1 MSDGMRAGAGLS
13 GLPLQRKIPLIVLA
27 LFALVLGT
35 GIVISYYEVRHAA
48 ELAAADRLQSL
59 SQAIASVSAGPVAA
73 RVTNAKRVAGDTA
86 IVNALR
92 NPARPSDASVRKA
105 FSALMTSAA
114 DSGAIGLWTRA
125 GRPVGPLVLEVPEPR
140 QDIPRD
146 VQQNIQQN
154 IQQEIERVERGDS
167 LAVGSF
173 RSVKG
178 RTSYWIVV
186 PVLDHDK
193 TVLGYL
199 AQERILLNNSAALK
213 SVNGLMGPEI
223 DGFLRNTRDSL
234 WLRFSGQVVSFPSN
248 TRPYLGLI
256 EIADRSG
263 KGEVLSSTASVA
275 GTPFA
280 VTVERPLSSVLE
292 RPLAA
297 IRRLSIVAI
306 LLVIFGAIAAWFF
319 VHRLVAPLGE
329 VTRAAE
335 AIAAGDYSHRVNP
348 HGGDEVGRLA
358 VAFNH
363 MVERVETASAES
375 SRAVTRLT
383 QSVDTQQFLAD
394 ASRAVAGAISDEH
407 LLADL
412 VRLCVPRLADY
423 ATIHLVEEDG
433 DIRRIE
439 TLHYDPDQQSAVR
452 ELVKH
457 YPYHVDDR
465 SEVAQVIRSQQPML
479 IPEIDLASVRAT
491 ADADTKRLLDRV
503 RPSSFMCVPL
513 IARGRAFGAMSFT
526 MTDSG
531 RRYTSDELEIA
542 LEIARRT
549 AVAIDNAM
557 IYRRSLSLRL
567 EAEAAS
573 TAKSDFLAKMS
584 HEIRTPINAMMGYA
598 ELLQMGIAGPI
609 TPNQKAQLD
618 RIRASGTHLTELVGE
633 ILDLA
638 KIEAGR
644 MSVEEKVASVGEVAD
659 AALALIRPQAATKG
673 VELGSSTNG
682 NGSAPTFIGD
692 PQRVQQ
698 ILTNLL
704 SNAVKFTPGG
714 GQVSVHCNL
723 RPRLETPNG
732 REAVEH
738 DWACVTVMDTGVGIA
753 RDDLDRIF
761 QPFVQVDD
769 GYTRNH
775 GGTGLGLTI
784 SRSLAQM
791 MGGDITVESDVG
803 AGSRF
808 TLWLPSPDSCNA

>member
-1 MSDGMRAGAGLS
+1 MEQREVALMSNGSRPGVRLS
-13 GLPLQRKIPLIVLA
+13 GLPLERRIPLLVLA

-35 GIVISYYEVRHAA
+35 GIVVSYYEVRHAA

-59 SQAIASVSAGPVAA
+59 SRAIASVSAGPLATRLTSMKHVAA
-73 RVTNAKRVAGDTA
+73 DTA
-86 IVNALR
+86 VIEALR
-92 NPARPSDASVRKA
+92 NPDRPSEAPVRKA
-105 FSALMTSAA
+105 MAPLLTSPS
-114 DSGAIGLWTRA
+114 DSGIIGLWTRA
-125 GRPVGPLVLEVPEPR
+125 ARPVGPLALDVPER
-140 QDIPRD
+140 QQVVHQD
-146 VQQNIQQN
+146 VE
-154 IQQEIERVERGDS
+154 QEIQRVEGGDS

-173 RSVKG
+173 RSRNG
-178 RTSYWIVV
+178 RTTYWMIV
-186 PVLDHDK
+186 PVVDHDK

-199 AQERILLNNSAALK
+199 AQERIVVNNPTALK
-213 SVNGLMGPEI
+213 SVNGLMGSEI
-223 DGFLRNTRDSL
+223 DGFLRNSHDSL
-234 WLRFSGQVVSFPSN
+234 WLRFDGSAAPIPTN
-248 TRPYLGLI
+248 TRPYLGLV
-256 EIADRSG
+256 ELTDRAG
-263 KGEVLSSTASVA
+263 KGPVLSSTAPIP
-275 GTPFA
+275 GTSFA
-280 VTVERPLSSVLE
+280 VTVERPLASVLA

-297 IRRLSIVAI
+297 IRRLAI
-306 LLVIFGAIAAWFF
+306 LAIVLVLLGAIAAWYF

-335 AIAAGDYSHRVNP
+335 AIAAGDYSHRVTP

-363 MVERVETASAES
+363 MVDRVETASAES
-375 SRAVTRLT
+375 SSAVATLT
-383 QSVDTQQFLAD
+383 KSVDTQQFLAD
-394 ASRAVAGAISDEH
+394 ASRAVAGALSDEH

-423 ATIHLVEEDG
+423 ATIHLVDDDG

-439 TLHYDPDQQSAVR
+439 TLHHDPDQQNLVR
-452 ELVKH
+452 ELVRH
-457 YPYHVDDR
+457 YPYHVDDK

-479 IPEIDLASVRAT
+479 IPEIDLACVRST
-491 ADADTKRLLDRV
+491 ADDETKRLLDRI

-513 IARGRAFGAMSFT
+513 TARGRAFGAVSFT
-526 MTDSG
+526 ITNSG
-531 RRYTSDELEIA
+531 RRYSGDDLEIA
-542 LEIARRT
+542 LEVARRT
-549 AVAIDNAM
+549 AVAIDNSL
-557 IYRRSLSLRL
+557 IYRRSLALRL

-598 ELLQMGIAGPI
+598 ELLQMGIAGPV
-609 TPNQKAQLD
+609 TPAQKAQLD

-644 MSVEEKVASVGEVAD
+644 MSVEAKVASVGEVAD

-704 SNAVKFTPGG
+704 ANAVKFTPGG

-723 RPRLETPNG
+723 RPRLENPNG
-732 REAVEH
+732 GGEH
-738 DWACVTVMDTGVGIA
+738 DWACVTVKDTGVGIS
-753 RDDLDRIF
+753 RDDFDRIF

-791 MGGDITVESDVG
+791 MGGDITVESDIG

>member
-1 MSDGMRAGAGLS
+1 MNNGSKAAPGLS

-27 LFALVLGT
+27 LFAFVLGT
-35 GIVISYYEVRHAA
+35 GIVLSYYEVRHAA
-48 ELAAADRLQSL
+48 ELAAADRLKSL
-59 SQAIASVSAGPVAA
+59 SQAIASVAGTPLTQ
-73 RVTNAKRVAGDTA
+73 RVTNMRRVAADTT
-86 IVNALR
+86 VVDALR
-92 NPARPSDASVRKA
+92 NAGQPSEASVRKA
-105 FSALMTSAA
+105 MAPLLNGAS
-114 DSGAIGLWTRA
+114 DSGAIGLWTRS
-125 GRPVGPLVLEVPEPR
+125 GRPIGPLSLEVPER
-140 QDIPRD
+140 QQRIDREMT
-146 VQQNIQQN
+146 
-154 IQQEIERVERGDS
+154 QEIERLEHGDS
-167 LAVGSF
+167 VAVGSF
-173 RSVKG
+173 RSSNG
-178 RTSYWIVV
+178 RTNYWIAV
-186 PVLDHDK
+186 PVIDPDK
-193 TVLGYL
+193 KVLGYL
-199 AQERILLNNSAALK
+199 GQERIVVNNPAGTK
-213 SVNGLMGPEI
+213 TINDLMGSET
-223 DGFLRNTRDSL
+223 DGFLRNARDSL
-234 WLRFSGQVVSFPSN
+234 WVRFDGTVIRPASN

-256 EIADRSG
+256 EIADRAE
-263 KGEVLSSTASVA
+263 KGVVLSSTSRIPS
-275 GTPFA
+275 TPFA
-280 VTVERPLSSVLE
+280 VTVERPLSSVLA

-297 IRRLSIVAI
+297 IRRLSILAI
-306 LLVIFGAIAAWFF
+306 LLVIFGAVAAWFF

-335 AIAAGDYSHRVNP
+335 AISAGDYSHRVTP

-363 MVERVETASAES
+363 MVDRVETASAES
-375 SRAVTRLT
+375 SHAVASLT
-383 QSVDTQQFLAD
+383 KSVDTQQFLAD

-439 TLHYDPDQQSAVR
+439 TLHYDPAQQSAVR

-457 YPYHVDDR
+457 YPYHVDDK
-465 SEVAQVIRSQQPML
+465 SEVAQVIRSQKSIL
-479 IPEIDLASVRAT
+479 IEQIDIERVRSA
-491 ADADTKRLLDRV
+491 ADGETRRLLARIQ
-503 RPSSFMCVPL
+503 PTSFMCVPL

-531 RRYTSDELEIA
+531 RRFSGEELEIA
-542 LEIARRT
+542 LEVARRT
-549 AVAIDNAM
+549 AVAIDNAL
-557 IYRRSLSLRL
+557 IYRRSLALRL

-609 TPNQKAQLD
+609 TSAQKGQLD

-673 VELGSSTNG
+673 VDVGSAANG

-704 SNAVKFTPGG
+704 SNAVKFTPNG

-723 RPRLETPNG
+723 RPGLEFPNG
-732 REAVEH
+732 QSEH
-738 DWACVTVMDTGVGIA
+738 DWACVTVKDTGVGIS
-753 RDDLDRIF
+753 RDDFDRIF

>member
-1 MSDGMRAGAGLS
+1 MNNGSKAGAGLS

-27 LFALVLGT
+27 LFAFVLGT
-35 GIVISYYEVRHAA
+35 GIVVSYYEVRHAA

-59 SQAIASVSAGPVAA
+59 SQAIASVSGGPLAL
-73 RVTNAKRVAGDTA
+73 RVTNMRHVAADTA
-86 IVNALR
+86 IVDALQH
-92 NPARPSDASVRKA
+92 PGRPSDASVRKA
-105 FSALMTSAA
+105 LSPLLNQPA
-114 DSGAIGLWTRA
+114 DSGTIGLWTRA
-125 GRPVGPLVLEVPEPR
+125 GRPVGPLSLELSERRPEI
-140 QDIPRD
+140 QQEIQQD
-146 VQQNIQQN
+146 VQR
-154 IQQEIERVERGDS
+154 EIERVEQGDS

-173 RSVKG
+173 RSTNG
-178 RTSYWIVV
+178 RTTYWMIV
-186 PVLDHDK
+186 PVLDRDK
-193 TVLGYL
+193 TRLGYL
-199 AQERILLNNSAALK
+199 AQERILLNNPASLK
-213 SVNGLMGPEI
+213 SVNGLMGSEI
-223 DGFLRNTRDSL
+223 DVFLRNARDTL
-234 WLRFSGQVVSFPSN
+234 WLRFGGQVASLPVN

-256 EIADRSG
+256 DISDRPG
-263 KGEVLSSTASVA
+263 KGTVLSSTSLVP

-280 VTVERPLSSVLE
+280 VTVERSLSSVLA

-297 IRRLSIVAI
+297 IRRLSLLGV
-306 LLVIFGAIAAWFF
+306 LLVMFGAIAAWFF

-335 AIAAGDYSHRVNP
+335 AIAAGDYAHRVSP

-358 VAFNH
+358 LAFNH
-363 MVERVETASAES
+363 MIERVETASAES
-375 SRAVTRLT
+375 SRAVATLT
-383 QSVDTQQFLAD
+383 KSVDTQQFLAD
-394 ASRAVAGAISDEH
+394 ASRAVAGALSDEH

-423 ATIHLVEEDG
+423 ATIHLVEADG

-439 TLHYDPDQQSAVR
+439 TLHRDPEQQNTVR

-457 YPYHVDDR
+457 YPNHVDDR
-465 SEVAQVIRSQQPML
+465 SEVAQVIRSQQSML
-479 IPEIDLASVRAT
+479 IPEVDLGRVRSM
-491 ADADTKRLLDRV
+491 ADEETRRLLDRIQ
-503 RPSSFMCVPL
+503 PASFMCVPL
-513 IARGRAFGAMSFT
+513 VARGRAFGAMSFT

-531 RRYTSDELEIA
+531 RRYTGDELEIA
-542 LEIARRT
+542 MEVARRT
-549 AVAIDNAM
+549 AVAIDNAL
-557 IYRRSLSLRL
+557 IYRRSLALRM

-598 ELLQMGIAGPI
+598 ELLQMGIAGPV
-609 TPNQKAQLD
+609 TPAQKAQLD

-673 VELGSSTNG
+673 VELGAGTNG
-682 NGSAPTFIGD
+682 DGNPPAFIGD

-704 SNAVKFTPGG
+704 TNAVKFTPGG

-723 RPRLETPNG
+723 RPRLENPNG
-732 REAVEH
+732 RGEH
-738 DWACVTVMDTGVGIA
+738 DWACVTVKDTGVGIA
-753 RDDLDRIF
+753 STDFDRIF

-769 GYTRNH
+769 GYTRTQ

-791 MGGDITVESDVG
+791 MGGDITVESDIG
-803 AGSRF
+803 IGSRF

>member
-1 MSDGMRAGAGLS
+1 MTNVRAATGPS

-27 LFALVLGT
+27 LFGFVLGT

-59 SQAIASVSAGPVAA
+59 SGAIASVAGAPVAQ
-73 RVTNAKRVAGDTA
+73 RVATMRRVAADTA
-86 IVNALR
+86 IIDAFR
-92 NPARPSDASVRKA
+92 DPSRVSAVSVRKA
-105 FSALMTSAA
+105 MSPILNTNA
-114 DSGAIGLWTRA
+114 DTGLVGLWTRS
-125 GRPVGPLVLEVPEPR
+125 GRPLGPLGLELPE
-140 QDIPRD
+140 
-146 VQQNIQQN
+146 QQQS

-173 RSVKG
+173 RSAHG
-178 RTSYWIVV
+178 RTWYWVVV
-186 PVLDHDK
+186 PVLDRDS
-193 TVLGYL
+193 TRLGYL
-199 AQERILLNNSAALK
+199 AQERILVNNPAALRG
-213 SVNGLMGPEI
+213 VNGLMGPEI
-223 DGFLRNTRDSL
+223 DGFLRNARDSL
-234 WLRFSGQVVSFPSN
+234 WLRFDGGGASPSVN

-256 EIADRSG
+256 DISDRSE
-263 KGEVLSSTASVA
+263 KGAVLSSTSLVPS
-275 GTPFA
+275 TPFQ
-280 VTVERPLSSVLE
+280 VTVERSLSSVLA
-292 RPLAA
+292 RPLGA
-297 IRRLSIVAI
+297 IQRLSILAI
-306 LLVIFGAIAAWFF
+306 LLVILGALAAWYF

-335 AIAAGDYSHRVNP
+335 AIATGDYSHRVAP
-348 HGGDEVGRLA
+348 HGRDEIGRLA
-358 VAFNH
+358 AAFNY
-363 MVERVETASAES
+363 MIERVETASEES
-375 SRAVTRLT
+375 SRAVATLTR
-383 QSVDTQQFLAD
+383 SVDTQQFLAD
-394 ASRAVAGAISDEH
+394 ASRVVAQALSDEH

-433 DIRRIE
+433 DIRRLE
-439 TLHYDPDQQSAVR
+439 TLHYDPARQNTVR
-452 ELVKH
+452 QLVKH
-457 YPYHVDDR
+457 YPNHVDDK
-465 SEVAQVIRSQQPML
+465 SHVSQVIRSQQPML
-479 IPEIDLASVRAT
+479 IPEIDLASLRAS
-491 ADADTKRLLDRV
+491 ADDDTRRLLDRIE
-503 RPSSFMCVPL
+503 PTSFMCVPL
-513 IARGRAFGAMSFT
+513 VARGRAFGAMSFT

-531 RRYTSDELEIA
+531 RRYTEQELEIA
-542 LEIARRT
+542 VELARRT
-549 AVAIDNAM
+549 AVAIDNSL
-557 IYRRSLSLRL
+557 IYRRSLALRI

-598 ELLQMGIAGPI
+598 ELLQMGISGPV
-609 TPNQKAQLD
+609 TSAQKSQLE

-659 AALALIRPQAATKG
+659 AALTLIRPQAATKG
-673 VELGSSTNG
+673 VEVGSAANG
-682 NGSAPTFIGD
+682 NGKPTFIGD

-714 GQVSVHCNL
+714 GQVSVDCAL
-723 RPRLETPNG
+723 RPRQENPNG
-732 REAVEH
+732 RGEH
-738 DWACVTVMDTGVGIA
+738 DWACVTVKDTGVGIA
-753 RDDLDRIF
+753 EGDFERIF

-791 MGGDITVESDVG
+791 MGGDLTVESDIGV
-803 AGSRF
+803 GSRF
-808 TLWLPSPDSCNA
+808 TLWLPSPDSCTA

>member
-1 MSDGMRAGAGLS
+1 MSKDANAVTGLS

-27 LFALVLGT
+27 LFGFVLGT
-35 GIVISYYEVRHAA
+35 GIVVSYYEVRHAA
-48 ELAAADRLQSL
+48 ELAAADRLKSL
-59 SQAIASVSAGPVAA
+59 SQAIASVAA
-73 RVTNAKRVAGDTA
+73 SPLTVRVQNMRRIAADPA
-86 IVNALR
+86 IIDALR
-92 NPARPSDASVRKA
+92 NPDRPVSAAVRKA
-105 FSALMTSAA
+105 MSPILSAA
-114 DSGAIGLWTRA
+114 ADTGVTGLWTRS
-125 GRPVGPLVLEVPEPR
+125 GRPIGSLTLELPEQR
-140 QDIPRD
+140 QGIHDD
-146 VQQNIQQN
+146 
-154 IQQEIERVERGDS
+154 IERVERGDS

-173 RSVKG
+173 RSTNR
-178 RTSYWIVV
+178 RTAYWIVV
-186 PVLDHDK
+186 PVRDADSTL
-193 TVLGYL
+193 LGYL
-199 AQERILLNNSAALK
+199 AQERVILNNPAALR

-223 DGFLRNTRDSL
+223 DGFLRNARDSL
-234 WLRFSGQVVSFPSN
+234 WIRFDGTVAPRAAN
-248 TRPYLGLI
+248 TRPYLGSI
-256 EIADRSG
+256 GIADRTD
-263 KGEVLSSTASVA
+263 KGTVLSSTSLVS

-280 VTVERPLSSVLE
+280 VTVERPLNSVLA
-292 RPLAA
+292 RPFGA
-297 IRRLSIVAI
+297 IRRLAILAI
-306 LLVIFGAIAAWFF
+306 LLVVLGAIAAWFF

-335 AIAAGDYSHRVNP
+335 EIATGDYSHRVTP
-348 HGGDEVGRLA
+348 HGRDEVGRLA

-363 MVERVETASAES
+363 MVDRVETASDES
-375 SRAVTRLT
+375 ARAVASLT
-383 QSVDTQQFLAD
+383 KSVDTQEFLAD
-394 ASRAVAGAISDEH
+394 ASRAVAQALSDEH
-407 LLADL
+407 LLSDL

-433 DIRRIE
+433 HIRRLE
-439 TLHYDPDQQSAVR
+439 TLHYDPTQQQAVR

-457 YPYHVDDR
+457 FPNHVDDK
-465 SEVAQVIRSQQPML
+465 SQVSQVIRSQQPML
-479 IPEIDLASVRAT
+479 IPTIDLASVRASSDDET
-491 ADADTKRLLDRV
+491 RRLLDRIQ
-503 RPSSFMCVPL
+503 PTSFMCVPL
-513 IARGRAFGAMSFT
+513 VARGRAFGAMSFT

-531 RRYTSDELEIA
+531 RRYGDDELQIA
-542 LEIARRT
+542 TELARRT
-549 AVAIDNAM
+549 AVAIDNSL
-557 IYRRSLSLRL
+557 IYRRSLALRL

-598 ELLQMGIAGPI
+598 ELLQMGIAGPV
-609 TPNQKAQLD
+609 TSAQEAQLD
-618 RIRASGTHLTELVGE
+618 RIRASGNHLTELVSE

-644 MSVEEKVASVGEVAD
+644 MSVEERVASVGDVAD

-673 VELGSSTNG
+673 VELGATNG
-682 NGSAPTFIGD
+682 NGNPTFIGD

-723 RPRLETPNG
+723 RPGQEYPNG
-732 REAVEH
+732 RGDH
-738 DWACVTVMDTGVGIA
+738 DWACVTVKDTGVGIA
-753 RDDLDRIF
+753 SKDFDRIF

-803 AGSRF
+803 AGSQF
-808 TLWLPSPDSCNA
+808 TLWLPSPDSCTA

>member
-1 MSDGMRAGAGLS
+1 MTKDAKAVTGLS

-27 LFALVLGT
+27 LFGFVLGT
-35 GIVISYYEVRHAA
+35 GIIVSYYEVRHSA
-48 ELAAADRLQSL
+48 ELAAADRLKSL
-59 SQAIASVSAGPVAA
+59 SQAIGSVAA
-73 RVTNAKRVAGDTA
+73 QPLTLRVQNMRHIADDPA
-86 IVNALR
+86 IVDALR
-92 NPARPSDASVRKA
+92 NPDRPVSASVRKA
-105 FSALMTSAA
+105 MSPILTTPS
-114 DSGAIGLWTRA
+114 DTGVTGLWTRS
-125 GRPVGPLVLEVPEPR
+125 GRPIGSLALELPEQR
-140 QDIPRD
+140 QSIHD
-146 VQQNIQQN
+146 
-154 IQQEIERVERGDS
+154 EIERIERGDS
-167 LAVGSF
+167 LSVGSF
-173 RSVKG
+173 RSTNR
-178 RTSYWIVV
+178 RTAYWIVV
-186 PVLDHDK
+186 PVLNSDS

-199 AQERILLNNSAALK
+199 AQERVILNNPAALRG
-213 SVNGLMGPEI
+213 VNGLMGPEI

-234 WLRFSGQVVSFPSN
+234 WIRFDGSVAPRATN
-248 TRPYLGLI
+248 TRPYLGSI
-256 EIADRSG
+256 GIADRSG
-263 KGEVLSSTASVA
+263 KGPVLSSTSLVA

-280 VTVERPLSSVLE
+280 VTVERPLSSVLA
-292 RPLAA
+292 RPFGA
-297 IRRLSIVAI
+297 IRRLSILAI
-306 LLVIFGAIAAWFF
+306 LLVMLGSIAAWFF

-335 AIAAGDYSHRVNP
+335 AIATGDYSHRVTP
-348 HGGDEVGRLA
+348 HGRDEVGRLA
-358 VAFNH
+358 AAFNH
-363 MVERVETASAES
+363 MVDRVETASEES
-375 SRAVTRLT
+375 TRAVASLT
-383 QSVDTQQFLAD
+383 KSVDTQEFLAD
-394 ASRAVAGAISDEH
+394 ASRAVAQALSDEH
-407 LLADL
+407 LLSDL

-433 DIRRIE
+433 DIRRLE
-439 TLHYDPDQQSAVR
+439 TLHYDATQQSAVR

-457 YPYHVDDR
+457 FPNHVDDKGQ
-465 SEVAQVIRSQQPML
+465 VAHVIRSQQPML
-479 IPEIDLASVRAT
+479 IPTIDLESVRAS
-491 ADADTKRLLDRV
+491 ADDETRHLLDRV
-503 RPSSFMCVPL
+503 QPTSFICVPL
-513 IARGRAFGAMSFT
+513 VARGRAFGAMSFT

-531 RRYTSDELEIA
+531 RRYTDDELQIA
-542 LEIARRT
+542 TELARRT
-549 AVAIDNAM
+549 AVAIDNSL
-557 IYRRSLSLRL
+557 IYRRSLALRL

-609 TPNQKAQLD
+609 TPAQEAQLD
-618 RIRASGTHLTELVGE
+618 RIRASGNHLTELVGE

-644 MSVEEKVASVGEVAD
+644 MSVEEKVASVGDVAD

-673 VELGSSTNG
+673 VELGAASNG
-682 NGSAPTFIGD
+682 NGTPAFIGD

-723 RPRLETPNG
+723 RPRQENPNG
-732 REAVEH
+732 RGEH
-738 DWACVTVMDTGVGIA
+738 DWACVTVKDTGVGIA
-753 RDDLDRIF
+753 SHDFDRIF

-803 AGSRF
+803 AGSQF
-808 TLWLPSPDSCNA
+808 TLWLPSPDSCTA